1 MEYLYYMFLLRWVDK
16 QKRNE
21 WILFVVSMVFFVA
34 LCFLYPTSFKKVQRK
49 GQLVRGWLY
58 EKNLFVNGNQCFIL
72 IV

>member
-49 GQLVRGWLY
+49 GQLG
-58 EKNLFVNGNQCFIL
+58 
-72 IV
+72 